1 MTSFARGLRIGASM
15 IGLAALLAA
24 CQTALNE
31 EDRALMQQAQSDSAA
46 AQAAADRAAEA
57 ADRAAAAA
65 AEAAD
70 AASAAEMSA
79 ERQDRMMQE
88 SLRK

>member
-1 MTSFARGLRIGASM
+1 MTKFGRGLRVGASI

-24 CQTALNE
+24 CQTSLNE
-31 EDRALMQQAQSDSAA
+31 EDRALMQQAQADARA

-70 AASAAEMSA
+70 AASAASMQA
-79 ERQDRMMQE
+79 ERQDRMMQQGM
-88 SLRK
+88 RK

>member
-1 MTSFARGLRIGASM
+1 MSKFARGLRVGVGVV
-15 IGLAALLAA
+15 GLAALLSA
-24 CQTALNE
+24 CQTSLNE
-31 EDRALMQQAQSDSAA
+31 EDRALLQQTRDAA
-46 AQAAADRAAEA
+46 ASAQAAADRAAQA
-57 ADRAAAAA
+57 ADRASQAA

-70 AASAAEMSA
+70 AASTAQMSA

>member
-1 MTSFARGLRIGASM
+1 MTFSKGVRVGLVTL
-15 IGLAALLAA
+15 GLVGMLSA
-24 CQTALNE
+24 CQGGMSD
-31 EDRALMQQAQSDSAA
+31 EDKAMIEQTQADARA

-70 AASAAEMSA
+70 AASAAQMES
-79 ERQDRMMQE
+79 ERSDRMMQ
-88 SLRK
+88 STLRK